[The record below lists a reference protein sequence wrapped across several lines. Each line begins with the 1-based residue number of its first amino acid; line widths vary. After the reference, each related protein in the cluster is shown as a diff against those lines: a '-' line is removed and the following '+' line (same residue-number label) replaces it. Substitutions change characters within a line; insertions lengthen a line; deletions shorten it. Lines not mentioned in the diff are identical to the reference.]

1 MKRKSKIRIQK
12 MFQATYLLTFFLLA
26 IGISGNIELTIET
39 PNYIWL
45 LFIISGLLSVSKIIY
60 CSIKY
65 PNAKYV
71 WH

>member
-1 MKRKSKIRIQK
+1 MKRKTKIKLRKI
-12 MFQATYLLTFFLLA
+12 FQATYLLTFFILGV
-26 IGISGNIELTIET
+26 GISGNVEMNFKT
-39 PNYIWL
+39 PSYIWI

-65 PNAKYV
+65 PKAKYV